1 MTKRQFISSLASS
14 LHKPQLFAR
23 FMKLIFFKVTTH
35 VIITNI
41 IHITFFRGSMRVE
54 TSGSDE
60 FYFIAPDKY
69 LGDKRFAYTF
79 TLSFK
84 LQQDNA
90 TFPAASSTGDVILKG
105 RWFDQPLV
113 TSLSTPP
120 STGESFTSYQVRL
133 DCNIKRSAAFI
144 VIAQIFA
151 LPVDNKR
158 PTPPSPPHLLSI
170 SLPLRLVIFLSP
182 QERKNCCSL
191 KELCHGTYFN
201 SISESCHQIG

>member
-1 MTKRQFISSLASS
+1 
-14 LHKPQLFAR
+14 
-23 FMKLIFFKVTTH
+23 
-35 VIITNI
+35 
-41 IHITFFRGSMRVE
+41 MRVE

-113 TSLSTPP
+113 TSLSTP
-120 STGESFTSYQVRL
+120 GDSFTSYEVRV

-144 VIAQIFA
+144 VIAQISA
-151 LPVDNKR
+151 LLPVDNKR
-158 PTPPSPPHLLSI
+158 PPPPAPS
-170 SLPLRLVIFLSP
+170 
-182 QERKNCCSL
+182 
-191 KELCHGTYFN
+191 
-201 SISESCHQIG
+201 

>member
-14 LHKPQLFAR
+14 LHKPQFFAR

-35 VIITNI
+35 VIVTNI

-60 FYFIAPDKY
+60 YYFIAPDKY

-120 STGESFTSYQVRL
+120 STGERFTSYQVRL

-144 VIAQIFA
+144 VIAKLSGHPFE
-151 LPVDNKR
+151 NK
-158 PTPPSPPHLLSI
+158 PPPPPPPPSPFLALA
-170 SLPLRLVIFLSP
+170 SL
-182 QERKNCCSL
+182 
-191 KELCHGTYFN
+191 
-201 SISESCHQIG
+201 

>member
-1 MTKRQFISSLASS
+1 MTKREFISSLASS
-14 LHKPQLFAR
+14 LRKPQFFAR
-23 FMKLIFFKVTTH
+23 FMKLIAFKVTTH

-41 IHITFFRGSMRVE
+41 INMTFFRGSMRIR

-90 TFPAASSTGDVILKG
+90 TFPATSSTGDVILKG

-120 STGESFTSYQVRL
+120 STGDSFTSYEAR
-133 DCNIKRSAAFI
+133 
-144 VIAQIFA
+144 VIAQISAF
-151 LPVDNKR
+151 PVDNKR
-158 PTPPSPPHLLSI
+158 PPRPFLALA
-170 SLPLRLVIFLSP
+170 SL
-182 QERKNCCSL
+182 
-191 KELCHGTYFN
+191 
-201 SISESCHQIG
+201 